1 VKSAVSVGVAPVTQS
16 TPPRLASV
24 ITQISH
30 DTFVAGMHTAFLVA
44 AVVALAGAA
53 IALIT
58 KRGNATAPAHAGI

>member
-1 VKSAVSVGVAPVTQS
+1 M
-16 TPPRLASV
+16 

-58 KRGNATAPAHAGI
+58 KRGNADAGPHAGI

>member
-1 VKSAVSVGVAPVTQS
+1 
-16 TPPRLASV
+16 V

-30 DTFVAGMHTAFLVA
+30 DTFVAGMHNAFLVA

-58 KRGNATAPAHAGI
+58 KRGHADAGAHAGI